1 MQKRLPKVTLGGTV
15 SKGKDYWQ
23 ASGNAQ
29 GAVVVHSGG
38 VTLGPYLGDTFA
50 LVEAKGAEG
59 ASIFT
64 SSQSKIDSNGYAIIP
79 SLTPYRYNSISLDP
93 EGMDGDVE
101 ILDSQKRIAPVAGSS
116 VKIKFNTRTGTALL
130 ITALTEHDQL
140 IPMGS
145 QVYNEKG
152 EPVGMAGQNG
162 QVYVRVD
169 KPSGH
174 MTIKWNDDK
183 EKCILSYQIPDDQF
197 KSDLVNI
204 TSHCRAE

>member
-79 SLTPYRYNSISLDP
+79 SLTPYRYNSISPLR
-93 EGMDGDVE
+93 
-101 ILDSQKRIAPVAGSS
+101 K
-116 VKIKFNTRTGTALL
+116 
-130 ITALTEHDQL
+130 
-140 IPMGS
+140 
-145 QVYNEKG
+145 
-152 EPVGMAGQNG
+152 
-162 QVYVRVD
+162 
-169 KPSGH
+169 
-174 MTIKWNDDK
+174 
-183 EKCILSYQIPDDQF
+183 
-197 KSDLVNI
+197 VNI
-204 TSHCRAE
+204 T